1 VVIDLSTQDSII
13 YESRYDIISIRIICL
28 IKAGSKDYKLE
39 LKLFMISDLH
49 FGSNLF
55 IYISLVALILGVIA
69 FLFLILNLLG
79 KTIRSI
85 RGKGTKGISLI
96 QNAFRFTLI
105 VLWILFSA
113 AALFLTAFIES
124 YQSFTKKELV
134 AIVRCTPLDS
144 KMGDMRMELKFVK
157 NGKIEKAQKLI
168 IKGDQWSIEGDI
180 LKWDD
185 WLNLLGLHT
194 MYKLTRVR
202 GRYVDTLDEIQ
213 HAPTV
218 YGLIENEEDPEWR
231 WLYKYG
237 HELPF
242 VIAVYG
248 NTVFTYPSGE
258 RTYEIYVTTSGLM
271 LQVLEK

>member
-1 VVIDLSTQDSII
+1 
-13 YESRYDIISIRIICL
+13 
-28 IKAGSKDYKLE
+28 
-39 LKLFMISDLH
+39 MISDLP
-49 FGSNLF
+49 FDSNPF
-55 IYISLVALILGVIA
+55 IYIFLASLLLGIIAL
-69 FLFLILNLLG
+69 LFLILNLLG
-79 KTIRSI
+79 RTIRSI
-85 RGKGTKGISLI
+85 RGKGIIRISFV
-96 QNAFRFTLI
+96 QNGFRFTLI

-113 AALFLTAFIES
+113 AALLLTAFIQS
-124 YQSFTKKELV
+124 YQSVTKKELV

-144 KMGDMRMELKFVK
+144 KIGDMRIELKFVK
-157 NGKIEKAQKLI
+157 NGEIEKAQELI

-180 LKWDD
+180 LKWED
-185 WLNLLGLHT
+185 WLNLIGLHT

-218 YGLIENEEDPEWR
+218 YSLVENEEDPEWR

-237 HELPF
+237 HKLPF

-258 RTYEIYVTTSGLM
+258 RTYEIYVTTSGFM

>member
-1 VVIDLSTQDSII
+1 
-13 YESRYDIISIRIICL
+13 
-28 IKAGSKDYKLE
+28 
-39 LKLFMISDLH
+39 M
-49 FGSNLF
+49 
-55 IYISLVALILGVIA
+55 
-69 FLFLILNLLG
+69 
-79 KTIRSI
+79 
-85 RGKGTKGISLI
+85 
-96 QNAFRFTLI
+96 
-105 VLWILFSA
+105 
-113 AALFLTAFIES
+113 TAFIQS
-124 YQSFTKKELV
+124 YQSVTKKELV

-144 KMGDMRMELKFVK
+144 KIGDMRIELKFVK
-157 NGKIEKAQKLI
+157 NGEIEKAQELI

-180 LKWDD
+180 LKWED
-185 WLNLLGLHT
+185 WLNLIGLHT

-218 YGLIENEEDPEWR
+218 YSLVENEEDPEWR

-237 HELPF
+237 HKLPF

-258 RTYEIYVTTSGLM
+258 RTYEIYVTTSGFM